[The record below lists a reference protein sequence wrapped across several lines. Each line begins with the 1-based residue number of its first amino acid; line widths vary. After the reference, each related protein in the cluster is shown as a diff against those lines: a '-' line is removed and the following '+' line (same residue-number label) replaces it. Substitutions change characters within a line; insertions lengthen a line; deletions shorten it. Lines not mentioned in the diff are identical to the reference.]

1 MDKNYEKLQAIQEAL
16 DQGNSFLRL
25 TSSPEWEH
33 FRNWVEKACYDYE
46 RRAHDPANRENGVAL
61 ARYLEGHAAIHNL
74 LANFDKAIDRRDD
87 LRKEQEELELGI
99 TNPSTTTRR
108 R

>member
-1 MDKNYEKLQAIQEAL
+1 MDQNYRKLQEIQEAL

-25 TSSPEWEH
+25 TASPEWEH
-33 FRNWVEKACYDYE
+33 FRNWVEKACHDYE
-46 RRAHDPANRENGVAL
+46 RRAHDPVNRENGVAL

-74 LANFDKAIDRRDD
+74 LTNFDKAIDGLPD
-87 LRKEQEELELGI
+87 LRKEQEALELGI